1 MLRATLAAL
10 LLTAAPA
17 LAHEGEHSI
26 EIHGAYA
33 IAPRP
38 NAPTGAAF
46 MLIHNHTSTPDRLIA
61 AASPV
66 AETVEVHNHEEV
78 DGVMRMRPVEG
89 GVEIPAG
96 RPVLFQRGG
105 LHLMFMGVTD
115 SFEDGD
121 MIPVTLTFEEAGEIA
136 VEVPVDLDRLTE
148 GGDAP
153 AAAEGHDHGSS
164 EAGNQSHG
172 AGDDH
177 VGH

>member
-1 MLRATLAAL
+1 MLRAALAAL

-46 MLIHNHTSTPDRLIA
+46 MLIHNHTSTPDRLIG

-66 AETVEVHNHEEV
+66 AEAVEVHTHEEV

-96 RPVLFQRGG
+96 TPVLFKRGG

-115 SFEDGD
+115 PFEDGD
-121 MIPVTLTFEEAGEIA
+121 LIPVTLTFEHAGDIA
-136 VEVPVDLDRLTE
+136 VEVPVDLDRLT
-148 GGDAP
+148 GDDAAAP
-153 AAAEGHDHGSS
+153 AAEAHDHGSS
-164 EAGNQSHG
+164 EAAGHG

-177 VGH
+177 AGH